1 MGVDNEEVVLGW
13 MEVFGYVALFP
24 RKKDRRRGWS
34 GLFEVDILDV
44 AGRRRCVREIER

>member
-1 MGVDNEEVVLGW
+1 VGVDNEEVVLGW

-24 RKKDRRRGWS
+24 RKKDGRREWS